1 MEKTNSRILL
11 IDDDREFVQSVS
23 DILKQEGWSVFPAYT
38 GEEGIKAASGLNPDL
53 VILDV
58 MLSYETEGF
67 DISRRILATPQL
79 KGLPIILLTG
89 ISKELSL
96 PFQLLPDESWLP
108 VAEILPKPVDP
119 AALISTIRSKLER
132 GERGV
137 Q

>member
-1 MEKTNSRILL
+1 MEKSNGRILL
-11 IDDDREFVQSVS
+11 IDDDREFIQSVS
-23 DILKQEGWSVFPAYT
+23 DILTQEGWSVFPTYT
-38 GEEGIKAASGLNPDL
+38 GEEGIKAAASLQPDL

-67 DISRRILATPQL
+67 DVSRRILATPQL

-108 VAEILPKPVDP
+108 VAGILPKPVEP
-119 AALISTIRSKLER
+119 ATLVSTVRAILEKD
-132 GERGV
+132 
-137 Q
+137 